1 MPSLSEEDIKINLK
15 WCWQR
20 CPSSW
25 GRLLAEIRE
34 SSPIVPESGR
44 ILAELRQSPLLSNL
58 HPPPARVAGY
68 FRRRGRGREP
78 PDPSFRV
85 TCPLKCHGA
94 HQLYEAPLFL
104 VSCPT
109 KKYSTAMCSLVPCTP
124 FLEKVQNDTSFTLD
138 VEDNA
143 DQESATLGDSLLSR
157 TSTT

>member
-1 MPSLSEEDIKINLK
+1 MASSFFTHLSASFGSKDSTQKPIFFVTFPSQISGVDIQINLK

-124 FLEKVQNDTSFTLD
+124 FLVAPL
-138 VEDNA
+138 VP
-143 DQESATLGDSLLSR
+143 
-157 TSTT
+157 

>member
-1 MPSLSEEDIKINLK
+1 MMLAKMSIFLGEIISGDQGKLPH
-15 WCWQR
+15 
-20 CPSSW
+20 CPRVWSDLGRASSK
-25 GRLLAEIRE
+25 
-34 SSPIVPESGR
+34 SPA
-44 ILAELRQSPLLSNL
+44 LQSP
-58 HPPPARVAGY
+58 PAARPC
-68 FRRRGRGREP
+68 RWILPEERGREP

-104 VSCPT
+104 VSYPT